1 MGRKDANPFWPHVFD
16 FQGIEKEHYMQCESI
31 RKKGSTDQCP
41 TLALMGHTLCGR
53 HARMK
58 APVRWADV
66 HRPKSHRIAK
76 TQALIRGWL
85 LRKRLALGGPGVLC
99 RKNLANDEELV
110 TCVEKNRQDPFEYF
124 GFEENGKVWWFDF
137 SSLWRWGVQT
147 HEPVN
152 PYTKVALSNET
163 RRRLRALWAYNQ
175 RHKLPTPPESPVFS
189 QRLQQRWNVL
199 CQLFIDNGFV
209 DVHPNNFLNLHKH
222 ELRSMLVLL
231 QRDVQ
236 VILRPTDPGR
246 GRILRLCSAPIHSQN
261 ITEPSR
267 YAMWVP
273 YILMLILAV
282 PKDPYVMTFSVLS
295 ALYRC

>member
-1 MGRKDANPFWPHVFD
+1 MVRKDANPFWPHVFD

-175 RHKLPTPPESPVFS
+175 RHKLPTPPESPIFS

>member
-1 MGRKDANPFWPHVFD
+1 
-16 FQGIEKEHYMQCESI
+16 MQCESI

-175 RHKLPTPPESPVFS
+175 RHKLPTPPESPIFS